1 MCLVPARNGD
11 RIARDDRDGR
21 KALAEH
27 IPRNDYS
34 EPKITYLKDTGKG
47 LDRSAM
53 THGNSVRKSLENI
66 EDQEVINKILL
77 HLGLWR
83 PHQRPP
89 PKPKSLEIQIDYS
102 DSQLPFYEEA
112 FDQDFGVS
120 IDPSTV

>member
-66 EDQEVINKILL
+66 EDQEVINKLLL

-89 PKPKSLEIQIDYS
+89 PKPKSLEGPLLSPHLWPYFLL
-102 DSQLPFYEEA
+102 DSVFPLFYTP
-112 FDQDFGVS
+112 S
-120 IDPSTV
+120 I

>member
-53 THGNSVRKSLENI
+53 THGNSVRKPISARGITSNVRIPELN
-66 EDQEVINKILL
+66 QN
-77 HLGLWR
+77 
-83 PHQRPP
+83 
-89 PKPKSLEIQIDYS
+89 
-102 DSQLPFYEEA
+102 F
-112 FDQDFGVS
+112 
-120 IDPSTV
+120 